1 MKFYL
6 KLILSIALLFFAAM
20 SFIFIYEVTCK
31 DHDDDDYY
39 DFSLNDTSSITKILI
54 WDKSPDTVFL
64 SRQKNNQWI
73 VNNSFKAR
81 PDAIEVLLETIYRI
95 RLRNFP
101 QKSALPRILKTMA
114 TYGKHVDLYIDNKI
128 VKSFTVGTE
137 TPDQL
142 GTYMLMDDFETP
154 VATHIPGFNGYLSS
168 RFFIREDLWRKR
180 EIWPYEKEII
190 SVEVSYPDST
200 SFKLIKENNQFSLI
214 GPSGINLSADDMSSQ
229 AFLKG
234 IRKAQYEGMIIPT
247 DKAWDKSDSIQ
258 LTPPVGIFKV
268 TYIDGNIIE
277 MKIHRVPGGPD
288 WLDSEGR
295 PQRYDPD
302 RYYAFISDGR
312 FVLTQRFG
320 LQHVLKSYRAF
331 LTFE

>member
-1 MKFYL
+1 MMKFYI
-6 KLILSIALLFFAAM
+6 KLILGITLIFFFTVI
-20 SFIFIYEVTCK
+20 FIFIYEIRSK
-31 DHDDDDYY
+31 DHDDFYN
-39 DFSLNDTSSITKILI
+39 FSLNDTSAVTKILI

-64 SRQKNNQWI
+64 SRQKNNTWL

-81 PDAIEVLLETIYRI
+81 PDAIELLLETIHRI

-128 VKSFTVGTE
+128 AKSFTVGTE

-142 GTYMLMDDFETP
+142 GTYMLMDGFETP

-168 RFFIREDLWRKR
+168 RFFIREDLWRTR
-180 EIWPYEKEII
+180 EIWSYKKEIA

-200 SFKLIKENNQFSLI
+200 SFKLIKENNRFNLI
-214 GPSGINLSADDMSSQ
+214 GPSGINLNADNMSSQ
-229 AFLKG
+229 AFIKG
-234 IRKAQYEGMIIPT
+234 IKRAQYEGMIIPT
-247 DKAWDKSDSIQ
+247 DKAWSKSDSIQ
-258 LTPPVGIFKV
+258 TTPPVGIFKV

-288 WLDSEGR
+288 WLDSDGK

>member
-6 KLILSIALLFFAAM
+6 KFILTIVLLFVAALT
-20 SFIFIYEVTCK
+20 FVFIYEVTSK
-31 DHDDDDYY
+31 DSNEYY
-39 DFSLNDTSSITKILI
+39 DFSINDTSSVTKIII

-64 SRQKNNQWI
+64 SRQKNNLWL

-81 PDAIEVLLETIYRI
+81 PDGIETLLETIYRI

-114 TYGKHVDLYIDNKI
+114 TYGKHIDLYIDHKI
-128 VKSFTVGTE
+128 AKSFTVGTE

-142 GTYMLMDDFETP
+142 GTYMLMDGFETP

-168 RFFIREDLWRKR
+168 RFFIREDLWRTR
-180 EIWPYEKEII
+180 EIWSYEKEIA
-190 SVEVSYPDST
+190 SVDVSYPDST
-200 SFKLIKENNQFSLI
+200 SFKLIKENNTFSLI
-214 GPSGINLSADDMSSQ
+214 GPSGINLSADNMSSQ
-229 AFLKG
+229 AFFKG

-268 TYIDGNIIE
+268 AYIDGKIIK
-277 MKIHRVPGGPD
+277 MKIYRVPGGPD
-288 WLDSEGR
+288 WLDGEGK